1 MARRRTLRRDEEA
14 LWAAFVRDIAPIRR
28 APAPAPVV
36 AVAPVSAPAV
46 VPAAPEPVRPVASK
60 TWLTPTGSGRVPP
73 VRVTR
78 SNAVVAVGQRMPGMD
93 DTSWKALETGKMR
106 AQRTLDLH
114 GHAAQ
119 AAFVRLHGFLLACAS
134 EGVRCVEIITG
145 LGSGQEGGVI
155 RRELPLW
162 LGRADLRPLVLG
174 VVHPHAANRGSVRIL
189 LRKKQR

>member
-1 MARRRTLRRDEEA
+1 MARRRTLRQDEEA

-28 APAPAPVV
+28 APAPRPAAESVPLPV
-36 AVAPVSAPAV
+36 PTIPEPARAHTPRSLV
-46 VPAAPEPVRPVASK
+46 VPG
-60 TWLTPTGSGRVPP
+60 GSGRVPP

-78 SNAVVAVGQRMPGMD
+78 SQAAVTVGQRMPGMD
-93 DTSWKALETGKMR
+93 DANWKALESGKMR
-106 AQRTLDLH
+106 VQRTLDLH

-119 AAFVRLHGFLLACAS
+119 AAFVRLHGFLLACSA

-174 VVHPHAANRGSVRIL
+174 VVHTHAANRGAVRVL
-189 LRKKQR
+189 LRRKRR